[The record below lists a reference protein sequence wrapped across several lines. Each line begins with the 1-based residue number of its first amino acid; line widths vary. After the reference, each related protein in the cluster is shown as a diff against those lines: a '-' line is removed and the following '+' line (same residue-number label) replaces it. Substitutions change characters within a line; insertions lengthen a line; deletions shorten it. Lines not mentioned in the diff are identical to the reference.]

1 MEPTTTTI
9 LAVIM
14 AAMVSP
20 EKRTRLY
27 GTPRFLEK
35 SLPSPTMLKWL
46 AKAKANTTSGTVSQ
60 TISYRPFS
68 TREKWPTSQEDRAWV
83 ISYLYAR

>member
-1 MEPTTTTI
+1 MEPTTTTM

-20 EKRTRLY
+20 EKSTRLY

-35 SLPSPTMLKWL
+35 SLAQSHNVEMVGEEEGQHHQRHRQPDDLIP
-46 AKAKANTTSGTVSQ
+46 AFQ
-60 TISYRPFS
+60 HQ
-68 TREKWPTSQEDRAWV
+68 REWPTSQEDRAWV